1 MLMRKVFSQGCDMK
15 TCTKCLVEKP
25 FEDFPKD
32 KYKKSG
38 LKSSCKV
45 CETKKS
51 RLFRKNNPEK
61 SRDTSKKY
69 RQANLEKE
77 RLRYTLYNKLNP
89 QVRAKNAAKR
99 RFFKQNATPSWLTEQ
114 HFAEIENFYELAR
127 DCEITSG
134 QKYHVDHI
142 VPLKGVHVCGLHVP
156 WNLQV
161 LPADVNQ
168 SKGNN
173 YEEAK

>member
-1 MLMRKVFSQGCDMK
+1 MK
-15 TCTKCLVEKP
+15 TCTKCLANKP

-45 CETKKS
+45 CETEKA
-51 RLFRKNNPEK
+51 RLFRKNNPDK
-61 SRDTSKKY
+61 SREISKKY
-69 RQANLEKE
+69 RQSNSEKE
-77 RLRYTLYNKLNP
+77 KLRYTLYNKLNP
-89 QVRAKNAAKR
+89 QVRAKNSAKR
-99 RFFKQNATPSWLTEQ
+99 RFSKQDATPNWLTLQ
-114 HFAEIENFYELAR
+114 QLAEIGSFYDLAK
-127 DCEITSG
+127 DCEVISG

-173 YEEAK
+173 YEEVK